1 MKRNG
6 LQEAVE
12 YYKLGELNDRKTK
25 IYMNK
30 PDDILPTGTF
40 GVVNEYCHST
50 TVKPARHNEIY
61 NTETPNL
68 QWDMPKI
75 LNV

>member
-6 LQEAVE
+6 FSDAVN
-12 YYKLGELNDRKTK
+12 YYNSGVLNKADTK
-25 IYMNK
+25 EHMNR
-30 PDDILPTGTF
+30 PDDILPTGEF
-40 GVVNEYCHST
+40 GVVNEYYHST

-61 NTETPNL
+61 NSETPNL
-68 QWDMPKI
+68 QWDMPKP

>member
-6 LQEAVE
+6 FSDAVN
-12 YYKLGELNDRKTK
+12 YYNAGVLNDLYTK
-25 IYMNK
+25 PFMNR
-30 PDDILPTGTF
+30 PDDILPKGQF

-61 NTETPNL
+61 NAETLNL
-68 QWDMPKI
+68 QWDMPKP

>member
-1 MKRNG
+1 MKLNG
-6 LQEAVE
+6 FQDAVN
-12 YYKLGELNDRKTK
+12 YYSSGVLSDLDTK
-25 IYMNK
+25 PYMNR
-30 PDDILPTGTF
+30 PNDILPKGEF
-40 GVVNEYCHST
+40 GVVNEFCHST